1 MHAEPHGDTLLM
13 PYVVQILN
21 GKFCAAFSKI
31 ELDLEKEGDENPLN
45 QLYKKS
51 DELELVKAEKRVRAR
66 LADLL

>member
-1 MHAEPHGDTLLM
+1 MHAEPYGDTLLM
-13 PYVVQILN
+13 HYVVQILN